1 MDKIGRYE
9 LVNIL
14 WCGIIIA
21 ANKVPGIRMI
31 STSTLDGTVIY
42 MYLFLL
48 SQTPRKASMQFGLR
62 INTRTHQV
70 TFPPSLALLYCISE
84 YCFVYPAL
92 DSTD

>member
-1 MDKIGRYE
+1 MGKIGRYE

-42 MYLFLL
+42 MYLFY
-48 SQTPRKASMQFGLR
+48 QTPRKASMQFGLR
-62 INTRTHQV
+62 INTRTPYSSSN
-70 TFPPSLALLYCISE
+70 FPTVPCFTVLYLRVPLRIS
-84 YCFVYPAL
+84 
-92 DSTD
+92 ST